1 MMGLMTGTPR
11 LLDAKPLDGFVVYV
25 RFEDGLEAEVDLGY
39 LSEGKAAGV
48 FAPLRDPDYFR
59 KFRIYED
66 GATIYWPRRLGV
78 PEGKH
83 DNFMPPGPEAEWVDY
98 VQADIA
104 PETLYAHA
112 QAHSADT
119 SA

>member
-1 MMGLMTGTPR
+1 MGETPR

-39 LSEGKAAGV
+39 LTYLPGV
-48 FAPLRDPDYFR
+48 FEPLQDPDYFR
-59 KFRIYED
+59 KFRVYED
-66 GATIYWPRRLGV
+66 GMTIYWPRRLPA
-78 PEGKH
+78 PEGEH
-83 DNFMPPGPEAEWVDY
+83 DGFMPPGPEAEWADK

-112 QAHSADT
+112 QAHSKDT
-119 SA
+119 PDGDG